1 MFLAPLFLLG
11 LFAAAIPLVLHL
23 RRSTRHKRI
32 LFSTTRFFD
41 EQFIR
46 SSRRAQFQDKLLMAL
61 RIALLALFC
70 LALAQPFIKFPG
82 LASLMTGERRV
93 VAVVID
99 DSASMS
105 MATER
110 GVLLERAKGAA
121 LALVNNLSRTRG
133 DKVTLLLAGR
143 RDTGPRVLFPEPTA
157 DFDAVRG
164 AINAVKL
171 TDLSTDL
178 NVAVDRAGK
187 VISGAGNSSVGAATP
202 ASVGGSREVYVF
214 SDMQRSAFAPGQ
226 QLSAGPGVLLVMVST
241 APNEDAVRENLSADA
256 VQYGAPQPMLGVPF
270 TFRALVNNHSPR
282 ARTATASLV
291 IDGQSVGQKT
301 VEIPGGRSR
310 ILRFTHRFTK
320 TGWFGGYVEVAP
332 GAAVNPASAPA
343 TQADA
348 GTDSL
353 AFDNRRYFSLRVD
366 NKLRVLAVNGA
377 PSAVPAND
385 ELFFLRLALTVNP
398 EKIAAEGS
406 APRLT
411 GSPIQLEQVPAAKLT
426 AASLEGFP
434 LVILANVGTLAPE
447 SLEALERY
455 VDAGGNLFV
464 TLGDRVDPKA
474 YASWVGDSR
483 LHGGLLPGKLTGLV
497 NSPAPAAPGSDTGL
511 PAPPPVPGTV
521 PGADVAGST
530 EPADAGYVATINDE
544 HPALAGFSDGQLGSL
559 TSVRFTAR
567 YKIDAPADSVLMRSA
582 AGEPLMAEKR
592 FGRGRVL
599 LFASTIDRDWT
610 NFPLQPAF
618 VPWVY
623 RIVSYLAQGGLDS
636 GGFVRTG
643 QVVPLPN
650 SATQVEALQVETPD
664 GSIAYPE
671 PAASRQG
678 GQASGMVFNN
688 AEAAGVY
695 ALRGGGRRD
704 DAPRLLFAANVP
716 SDEADPVS
724 LDRAAIASFVG
735 QDTPWDFVSESD
747 STVDVGASA
756 RRGYGLWDQLL
767 FLALMVGLFEP
778 WLANRLTRRR
788 TPSVPDAM
796 SKRDVAS
803 PPPPASPSDS
813 PPGSLRKATEP
824 EPAATSAA

>member
-1 MFLAPLFLLG
+1 MFLSPLFLFG
-11 LFAAAIPLVLHL
+11 LLAASIPLVLHL
-23 RRSTRHKRI
+23 RRSTRHKRM

-46 SSRRAQFQDKLLMAL
+46 SSRRAQFQDKVLMAL
-61 RIALLALFC
+61 RIALLALFV

-82 LASLMTGERRV
+82 LASWTGERRL

-105 MATER
+105 MSTER
-110 GVLLERAKGAA
+110 GVLLERSKGAA
-121 LALVNNLSRTRG
+121 LALVKNLSKARG
-133 DKVTLLLAGR
+133 DKATLVLAGR
-143 RDTGPRVLFPEPTA
+143 RETGPRVLFPEPTS
-157 DFDAVRG
+157 DFDAIRA
-164 AINAVKL
+164 AINGVKV
-171 TDLSTDL
+171 TDLATDL

-187 VISGAGNSSVGAATP
+187 VISGAGASSVGAATP
-202 ASVGGSREVYVF
+202 TSLGGSREVYVF

-241 APNEDAVRENLSADA
+241 AANEDAVRENLSVDA

-270 TFRALVNNHSPR
+270 TFRTLLNNHSPR
-282 ARTATASLV
+282 TRTATATLV
-291 IDGQSVGQKT
+291 VDGQSVGQKT
-301 VEIPGGRSR
+301 VEIPGGRSK
-310 ILRFTHRFTK
+310 IVRFTHRFTK
-320 TGWFGGYVEVAP
+320 IGWFGGYVEVAP
-332 GAAVNPASAPA
+332 GTAAATASAPA
-343 TQADA
+343 TMAADA
-348 GTDSL
+348 GTDAL
-353 AFDNRRYFSLRVD
+353 AFDNRRFFSLRVD
-366 NKLRVLAVNGA
+366 NKLRVLAINGA

-398 EKIAAEGS
+398 EKLAAEGS
-406 APRLT
+406 GPRLQ
-411 GSPIQLEQVPAAKLT
+411 GSPIQLETLPTAKIT
-426 AASLEGFP
+426 PDKLEGFP
-434 LVILANVGTLAPE
+434 LVILANVGSLAPDA
-447 SLEALERY
+447 LETLERY

-464 TLGDRVDPKA
+464 TLGDRVDPNA
-474 YASWVGDSR
+474 YATWVGDSR
-483 LHGGLLPGKLTGLV
+483 LHGGLLPGKLAGVVT
-497 NSPAPAAPGSDTGL
+497 PAPAIPTLAAPDPAAPAPTSAPAPGPDMAS
-511 PAPPPVPGTV
+511 A
-521 PGADVAGST
+521 
-530 EPADAGYVATINDE
+530 EPADAGYIASVSDE
-544 HPALAGFSDGQLGSL
+544 HPALAGFADGQLGSL
-559 TSVRFTAR
+559 TSVRFSSR
-567 YKIDAPADSVLMRSA
+567 YKLDVPADAVLMRSA

-599 LFASTIDRDWT
+599 LFASSIDRDWT

-650 SATQVEALQVETPD
+650 AATQVEALQVETPD

-671 PAASRQG
+671 PAASHQG
-678 GQASGMVFNN
+678 GSASGMVFNN
-688 AEAAGVY
+688 AEEAGVY
-695 ALRGGGRRD
+695 VLRGGGRKD

-724 LDRAAIASFVG
+724 LDRAAIANLVG
-735 QDTPWDFVSESD
+735 SDTPWDFVSESD

-788 TPSVPDAM
+788 SPSGPDAM

-803 PPPPASPSDS
+803 RVPMPGDDDVPPPTPS
-813 PPGSLRKATEP
+813 KAESR
-824 EPAATSAA
+824 EPATTSV